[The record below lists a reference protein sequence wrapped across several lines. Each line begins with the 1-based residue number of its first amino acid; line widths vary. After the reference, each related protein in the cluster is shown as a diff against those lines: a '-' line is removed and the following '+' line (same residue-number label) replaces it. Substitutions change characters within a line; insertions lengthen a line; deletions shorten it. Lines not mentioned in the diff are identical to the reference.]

1 MKLGFFSVAMLLA
14 IKTQGVMLERQQESE
29 IFDLSQVGPESYQ
42 SFQPETLAQALAESK
57 ASKKKSKC
65 KTDKCPSLRNDM
77 THIAVTT
84 ANNQQVT
91 IDMPMQETKRI
102 TVK

>member
-1 MKLGFFSVAMLLA
+1 
-14 IKTQGVMLERQQESE
+14 
-29 IFDLSQVGPESYQ
+29 
-42 SFQPETLAQALAESK
+42 
-57 ASKKKSKC
+57 
-65 KTDKCPSLRNDM
+65 M